1 MSGQRDPSP
10 RVQHDGYGGERCPQC
25 RGPMPPPKAEGRARK
40 YCDDRCRKAAE
51 RGRRARERREAQIL
65 AHRAWLMERAAERQR
80 VAIDLVTLITED
92 PSGAVSAIEH
102 DARSWTTDELARL
115 RDDISSSRRRRSRT
129 VGTIERKGEP

>member
-1 MSGQRDPSP
+1 
-10 RVQHDGYGGERCPQC
+10 
-25 RGPMPPPKAEGRARK
+25 MPAPKVEGRARK

-51 RGRRARERREAQIL
+51 RGRRARERREAEIL

-102 DARSWTTDELARL
+102 DTRSWTTDELARL
-115 RDDISSSRRRRSRT
+115 RDDISSSRRRHSRT
-129 VGTIERKGEP
+129 AGPSRGKGEP